1 MSARQGSSI
10 ISRAQHPDDIVMPS
24 VIFPLPRHSGVAQLT
39 IALIRL
45 HHLGIVIVVDLAFV
59 DGGSIACGLREPVG

>member
-1 MSARQGSSI
+1 MSARQSNSRT
-10 ISRAQHPDDIVMPS
+10 SRAQRRDDMAAPKRHLPS
-24 VIFPLPRHSGVAQLT
+24 PAILVVAQLT

-59 DGGSIACGLREPVG
+59 DRGSIACGLCKPVG

>member
-1 MSARQGSSI
+1 
-10 ISRAQHPDDIVMPS
+10 MPS

-59 DGGSIACGLREPVG
+59 DGGSIAASRRGSAPPGVG